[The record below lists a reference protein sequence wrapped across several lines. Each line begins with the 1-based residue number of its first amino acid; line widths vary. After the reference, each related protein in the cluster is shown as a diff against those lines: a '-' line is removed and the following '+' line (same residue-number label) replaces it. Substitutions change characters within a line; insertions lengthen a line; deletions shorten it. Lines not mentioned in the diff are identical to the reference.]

1 MSTANF
7 RKEETETVLKLV
19 LTKLIFL
26 SRCLLTW
33 RAFVILSFH
42 MVKWCF
48 NWLNIF
54 FTGAELVKE
63 SDEIDLEGIDDEE
76 IDKVSRLFQHWLLHF
91 FHAGLEDTINL
102 KDIDSFLKYEI
113 MNGLTILCEKFH
125 SFGGLRESLGKKLK
139 RREVG
144 RGKSVSFSKKN
155 VSVNT
160 VVSVLTRM
168 HRETTPNEGAQR
180 E

>member
-1 MSTANF
+1 MSTTNF

-26 SRCLLTW
+26 SRCLFTW

-42 MVKWCF
+42 MVKLCF
-48 NWLNIF
+48 NGLNIF

-91 FHAGLEDTINL
+91 FHAGLEDTISL
-102 KDIDSFLKYEI
+102 KDIDSFLNYEI
-113 MNGLTILCEKFH
+113 INGLMILCEKFH
-125 SFGGLRESLGKKLK
+125 SFGRLRESLGTKLK

-144 RGKSVSFSKKN
+144 RGRVLVLVKKKMF
-155 VSVNT
+155 
-160 VVSVLTRM
+160 L
-168 HRETTPNEGAQR
+168 
-180 E
+180 